1 MSRWY
6 LSPAENND
14 IVISSRIRI
23 ARNLTGMPFPVRMSA
38 QDRQSLNER
47 VKNAVATINDPA
59 ISSLKFI
66 ELAKV
71 PKLEIAA
78 MVERHVISADFAA
91 KGENSAILL
100 NEDETVCVMIGEE
113 DHIRIQVVL
122 GGLNL
127 ESAYNIAYKIE
138 RLLDSALHF
147 AFDERLGYLTACPT
161 NLGTG
166 LRAGVMLHLPILE
179 AENSVANLSESIRKI
194 GFTVRGIYGEGSSSK
209 ASMYQIS
216 NQITLGIDEK
226 TAIDN
231 LSVITKQ
238 IIEQEKQRREAFNKI
253 KLEDIAWRAYGNLK
267 FARVL
272 SSEEMFREVSKIKLG
287 IGMGIIECEE
297 TLPMKILIETQPNM
311 LMCRFGNMAP
321 DERDIK
327 RAEMVRAMLK

>member
-6 LSPAENND
+6 LSPANDNNV
-14 IVISSRIRI
+14 IISSRIRI
-23 ARNLTGMPFPVRMSA
+23 ARNLSGMPFPVRMST

-66 ELAKV
+66 ELSKV
-71 PKLEIAA
+71 PSPVIAA
-78 MVERHVISADFAA
+78 MVERNVISADFAA
-91 KGENSAILL
+91 KGENGAILL

-127 ESAYNIAYKIE
+127 EKAYDIAYKTE
-138 RLLDSALHF
+138 RLLDSVLHF

-179 AENSVANLSESIRKI
+179 AENSVASLSENIRKI
-194 GFTVRGIYGEGSSSK
+194 GFTVRGIYGEGSRSK

-231 LSVITKQ
+231 LNVITKQ
-238 IIEQEKQRREAFNKI
+238 ITEQEKQRRNAFDKT
-253 KLEDIAWRAYGNLK
+253 KLEDIVWRAYGNLK
-267 FARVL
+267 FARIL
-272 SSEEMFREVSKIKLG
+272 SSEEMFREVSRIKLG

-311 LMCRFGNMAP
+311 LMCRFGNMTP
-321 DERDIK
+321 EERDVK
-327 RAEMVRAMLK
+327 RAEEVRAMLA

>member
-1 MSRWY
+1 
-6 LSPAENND
+6 
-14 IVISSRIRI
+14 
-23 ARNLTGMPFPVRMSA
+23 
-38 QDRQSLNER
+38 
-47 VKNAVATINDPA
+47 
-59 ISSLKFI
+59 
-66 ELAKV
+66 
-71 PKLEIAA
+71 LEIAA

-91 KGENSAILL
+91 KGENGAILL

-127 ESAYNIAYKIE
+127 ENAYNIAYKTE
-138 RLLDSALHF
+138 RLLDGVLHF

-166 LRAGVMLHLPILE
+166 LRAGVMLHLPVLE

-194 GFTVRGIYGEGSSSK
+194 GFTVRGIYGEGSRSK

-238 IIEQEKQRREAFNKI
+238 ITQQEMQRREAFSKT

-267 FARVL
+267 FARIL

-287 IGMGIIECEE
+287 IGMGIIECEK

-311 LMCRFGNMAP
+311 LMCRFGNMTP
-321 DERDIK
+321 DERDAK

>member
-6 LSPAENND
+6 LSPAEDND
-14 IVISSRIRI
+14 VVISSRIRI
-23 ARNLTGMPFPVRMSA
+23 ARNLSGMPFPVRMSA

-47 VKNAVATINDPA
+47 VKNAVAAINDPA

-66 ELAKV
+66 ELEKV
-71 PKLEIAA
+71 PSLEIAA

-91 KGENSAILL
+91 KGENGAILL

-127 ESAYNIAYKIE
+127 ENAYNIAYKTE

-194 GFTVRGIYGEGSSSK
+194 GFTVRGIYGEGSRSK

-238 IIEQEKQRREAFNKI
+238 IIEQERQRREAFNKT

-267 FARVL
+267 FAR
-272 SSEEMFREVSKIKLG
+272 I
-287 IGMGIIECEE
+287 
-297 TLPMKILIETQPNM
+297 
-311 LMCRFGNMAP
+311 
-321 DERDIK
+321 
-327 RAEMVRAMLK
+327 